1 MQNSKKKT
9 YNKLNNG
16 HLNFELWV
24 YWWQDWWSE
33 SLNIFKLYGV
43 DNQSLKVM

>member
-24 YWWQDWWSE
+24 YWWSE